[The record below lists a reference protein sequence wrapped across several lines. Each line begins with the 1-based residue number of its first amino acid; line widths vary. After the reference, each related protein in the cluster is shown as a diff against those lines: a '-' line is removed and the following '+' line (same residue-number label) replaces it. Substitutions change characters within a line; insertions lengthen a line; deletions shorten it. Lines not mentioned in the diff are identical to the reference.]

1 MAYFQQSDVNSS
13 MSKGNACL
21 SKANASLSKGSS
33 SLTKSQSVKQV
44 PRWVLG
50 MCVGD

>member
-1 MAYFQQSDVNSS
+1 MAYLQQSYVNSN
-13 MSKGNACL
+13 MSKGNARL
-21 SKANASLSKGSS
+21 SKANASLSKGGS

-44 PRWVLG
+44 PRGVLG